1 MTSPLTQRPQAG
13 QSWSAR
19 QDGAGAPAHPG
30 AERIA
35 SARRGTGRS
44 AVRTGAFSL
53 SFAALVLILAST
65 LPATA
70 SSEDAGRCAALWFGV
85 VDAGKVIPG
94 YLSETENSEALA
106 RRFEKMAGAGG
117 KAVIAQLRRDMQL
130 LAEAYVI
137 GDPESVM
144 LFDRLAMECRKLE

>member
-1 MTSPLTQRPQAG
+1 
-13 QSWSAR
+13 
-19 QDGAGAPAHPG
+19 
-30 AERIA
+30 
-35 SARRGTGRS
+35 
-44 AVRTGAFSL
+44 
-53 SFAALVLILAST
+53 
-65 LPATA
+65 
-70 SSEDAGRCAALWFGV
+70 
-85 VDAGKVIPG
+85 VIPG

-117 KAVIAQLRRDMQL
+117 KAVIAQLCRDMQL